1 MHSDIKP
8 SISIII
14 VSYNCL
20 DFVIEA
26 VQSIQQFIEI
36 PYEIIIVDN
45 ASTDKTTEVVPGLD
59 ANIHFIANKQNV
71 GFSAANNQGFAL
83 SKGHTILLL
92 NPDAKLIN
100 KDISKALAAL
110 DKNSN
115 SIIGPKI
122 LNPDLSL
129 QHSVLAMPSVK
140 SIFLETFFL
149 SYFSKPSIHP
159 TSFGLS
165 GACLLMKREVFE
177 KLNGLDENLFWM
189 DDVDFCFRAQQQNI
203 RCMYFED
210 WEIVHVIGQ
219 STKKNYKVA
228 ISNQLVSKLKFFK
241 KHRQW
246 FNFILSV
253 LLTQIQIIFRIPLF
267 IFLSPFK
274 SIYWQKF
281 KAYCHSQIK
290 LFLYLLGSKS
300 LK

>member
-177 KLNGLDENLFWM
+177 
-189 DDVDFCFRAQQQNI
+189 
-203 RCMYFED
+203 
-210 WEIVHVIGQ
+210 
-219 STKKNYKVA
+219 
-228 ISNQLVSKLKFFK
+228 
-241 KHRQW
+241 
-246 FNFILSV
+246 
-253 LLTQIQIIFRIPLF
+253 II
-267 IFLSPFK
+267 
-274 SIYWQKF
+274 
-281 KAYCHSQIK
+281 
-290 LFLYLLGSKS
+290 
-300 LK
+300 